1 MKDICDALDG
11 EGAIDTHNVVE
22 HSKSLIVIMRG
33 PHWYL
38 LCFIDSGDIVD
49 DP

>member
-22 HSKSLIVIMRG
+22 HLKSLIAIMRE
-33 PHWYL
+33 HH
-38 LCFIDSGDIVD
+38 
-49 DP
+49 

>member
-22 HSKSLIVIMRG
+22 HSKSLISDNEGASLIFTMLYR
-33 PHWYL
+33 
-38 LCFIDSGDIVD
+38 
-49 DP
+49 